1 MAAQVV
7 IPQKC
12 YRSRQDRVLFGVCG
26 GIAEYT
32 AMDPVVVRLIFS
44 VAFFIFWIGLL
55 AYLIAMV
62 KMPVEPKT
70 EISN

>member
-32 AMDPVVVRLIFS
+32 GVDPVTVRLIFS
-44 VAFFIFWIGLL
+44 IAFFIFWLGLL
-55 AYLIAMV
+55 VYIVAMF
-62 KMPVEPKT
+62 KMPVEPKVEKT
-70 EISN
+70 N